1 MLGKDVKR
9 LGYQKV
15 SLGSPNKPSILKLL
29 AHALSELRVAVQGL
43 EQVFEEHPNSYDSSG
58 NGEIEVVVKHV
69 TGIIASNKLDLE
81 RRVGMVIPNHIPSS
95 AGWSAIRLGC

>member
-1 MLGKDVKR
+1 MPVQDVNL

-15 SLGSPNKPSILKLL
+15 SLRVDNEPAILKLL
-29 AHALSELRVAVQGL
+29 AHALSELRIAVQGL

-58 NGEIEVVVKHV
+58 NGEIEVAVKHV
-69 TGIIASNKLDLE
+69 TGVIASNMLDLE
-81 RRVGMVIPNHIPSS
+81 RRVGMVTPNHIRSS